1 MPDDLGAH
9 EFVPQAAVG
18 CARCGVRPDHPI
30 HEVGPKPMTVIADR
44 SATIVELQQQLAVA
58 QGQAREYRAEVM
70 RLEKLLEERD
80 EAPPSL
86 VDRVVAAWDALLR
99 AEAMCSMTYRV
110 APGHVLEAAIAIA
123 VAQDALVRGAT
134 ITPIIDLHSL

>member
-44 SATIVELQQQLAVA
+44 SATIVDLQQQLAEA

-70 RLEKLLEERD
+70 RLEKLIEERD
-80 EAPPSL
+80 LDAMADAMFPDPPPAPCRHIVSL
-86 VDRVVAAWDALLR
+86 
-99 AEAMCSMTYRV
+99 
-110 APGHVLEAAIAIA
+110 
-123 VAQDALVRGAT
+123 T
-134 ITPIIDLHSL
+134 IEVTEP